1 MEKETISS
9 GKSSCNSLTTVVRE
23 KYGGGEGVKKIAED
37 SAYQVFKFSL
47 EVGVH
52 CFCVEVLF

>member
-1 MEKETISS
+1 M
-9 GKSSCNSLTTVVRE
+9 
-23 KYGGGEGVKKIAED
+23 GGEEGVKKIAED

>member
-23 KYGGGEGVKKIAED
+23 KYGGGGR
-37 SAYQVFKFSL
+37 S
-47 EVGVH
+47 
-52 CFCVEVLF
+52 